1 MLLLKDVLRWA
12 DFRKDVKET
21 SNLKQLAPTKQGAC
35 VKLKTLEPPPPMT
48 YGGSSFRRLQRL
60 QVAKEQQKQLKLKE
74 LVLWLNA
81 QVDVNMV
88 VSTLIK
94 TVIIEDQNI
103 MALFTLL
110 NSKLFSKDTKEYIM
124 LQKIR

>member
-1 MLLLKDVLRWA
+1 LRIWDFNRRYFARNIGTIQIKTNQKSNICFLSLLLLLKDVLRWA

-74 LVLWLNA
+74 LVL
-81 QVDVNMV
+81 
-88 VSTLIK
+88 
-94 TVIIEDQNI
+94 
-103 MALFTLL
+103 
-110 NSKLFSKDTKEYIM
+110 
-124 LQKIR
+124 